1 VSPYV
6 APQHL
11 FICGNVLTRGV
22 ISNGDGVHRLAWRW
36 VRTLLVSH
44 ISPLPRASSVLI
56 PVFRVFRNITV
67 SPARA
72 HLLLKDCHLYI
83 VELSILAQTPL
94 VTFRRFLVLP
104 LCRAPPF
111 MDHSHADHLGL
122 YNAVDVLPHPRLPG

>member
-1 VSPYV
+1 MVTVCIAWPGYGCVYFST
-6 APQHL
+6 H
-11 FICGNVLTRGV
+11 TRG
-22 ISNGDGVHRLAWRW
+22 A
-36 VRTLLVSH
+36 
-44 ISPLPRASSVLI
+44 LPRPGPALM
-56 PVFRVFRNITV
+56 PVYRVFRNIAV
-67 SPARA
+67 PPARA
-72 HLLLKDCHLYI
+72 HLLLKDCYLYV